1 MKKNLPLRPLTP
13 VLTLFAALLAL
24 SMLPGTQAD
33 AQNLAAAENL
43 TAPAETADSCVE
55 VEVNGVRTPSYV
67 CLTQKLR
74 AAKPGQNPNTP
85 PGLASEQILNR
96 PGNQLGLFNRAAT
109 SNRMGNTFGTSVYP
123 QRPAPA
129 PPSSPY
135 ITPQR

>member
-1 MKKNLPLRPLTP
+1 MKNILPLRPLTP
-13 VLTLFAALLAL
+13 ALTLLAALLTL
-24 SMLPGTQAD
+24 SLLHGTRAD
-33 AQNLAAAENL
+33 AESLSATDNL
-43 TAPAETADSCVE
+43 TAPADAEAACVE
-55 VEVNGVRTPSYV
+55 VEVNGVRTPSYA

-74 AAKPGQNPNTP
+74 AAKPGQNPNTL
-85 PGLASEQILNR
+85 PGLNSEQILNR

-123 QRPAPA
+123 QRPPPP